1 MKKKYGVGG
10 SMTQKEQALEQAMD
24 KLLKAVRNFRPM
36 LAFANFDEARDF
48 VDAVS
53 EAQRVLDHNR
63 NR

>member
-1 MKKKYGVGG
+1 
-10 SMTQKEQALEQAMD
+10 MTQKEQALEQAMD